1 MVRLDR
7 FLADESSFSRSDV
20 KKMIRAGRVSV
31 NGNFDV
37 KPELKID
44 PEKDCVKADGVQ
56 IMHTGRVCLMMNKS
70 AGVLS
75 ATEDA
80 RDRTVIDLVKEPYA
94 NKLFPVGRLDKDTE
108 GLLLLTNDGMLSHN
122 LLSPAKHV
130 SKTYFVI
137 ITGAPDEQLREKFR
151 EGLDIGDK
159 KPTLPSLLMFLSV
172 DGDFLEEHITQS
184 ANGED
189 CREQLPHGMVS
200 PLQMK
205 EFCIR
210 SIALADYARCGEN
223 ECCAAVS
230 VTEGR
235 FHQIKRMFSACGREV
250 RFLKRIA
257 MGGLMLDPDLEPG
270 YYRELTK
277 EEWKLLEG

>member
-31 NGNFDV
+31 NGITALKPDV
-37 KPELKID
+37 KID
-44 PEKDCVKADGVQ
+44 PGKDLILADGMQ
-56 IMHTGRVCLMMNKS
+56 IRQTGRICLMMNKS
-70 AGVLS
+70 AGVVS
-75 ATEDA
+75 ATQDP
-80 RDRTVIDLVKEPYA
+80 RDKTVIDLVTEPFA
-94 NKLFPVGRLDKDTE
+94 GKLFPVGRLDKDTE

-122 LLSPAKHV
+122 LLSPARHV

-137 ITGAPDEQLREKFR
+137 ITGAPDEQLADRFR

-159 KPTLPSLLMFLSV
+159 KLTKPSMLLFLTV
-172 DGDFLEEHITQS
+172 DGDFLEEHVTRPFD
-184 ANGED
+184 GED
-189 CREQLPHGMVS
+189 STIKLPPGMVS
-200 PLQMK
+200 REQMK
-205 EFCIR
+205 EFCMR
-210 SIALADYARCGEN
+210 SIALSDYARCGEN

-235 FHQIKRMFSACGREV
+235 FHQIKRMFSACGRQV

-257 MGGLMLDPDLEPG
+257 MGSVMLDPDLEPG
-270 YYRELTK
+270 QYRELT
-277 EEWKLLEG
+277 EDEWKLLEG

>member
-1 MVRLDR
+1 MVRLDK
-7 FLADESSFSRSDV
+7 FLAEESSFSRSDV
-20 KKMIRAGRVSV
+20 KKMIRAGRICV
-31 NGNFDV
+31 NGSSDV
-37 KPELKID
+37 KPDRKID
-44 PEKDCVKADGVQ
+44 PETDCVTADGMVIRQ
-56 IMHTGRVCLMMNKS
+56 TGRRCLMMNKC

-75 ATEDA
+75 ATQDA
-80 RDRTVIDLVKEPYA
+80 RDRTVIDLVDVPYA
-94 NKLFPVGRLDKDTE
+94 DKLFPIGRLDKDTE

-137 ITGAPDEQLREKFR
+137 ITGGPDEQLQARFR

-159 KPTLPSLLMFLSV
+159 KPALPALLMFLSV
-172 DGDFLEEHITQS
+172 DGDFLEEHVRRGGIS
-184 ANGED
+184 GE
-189 CREQLPHGMVS
+189 ETPLPSGMVT
-200 PLQMK
+200 PDQMK
-205 EFCIR
+205 EFCMK

-235 FHQIKRMFSACGREV
+235 FHQIKRMFAACGREV

-257 MGGLMLDPDLEPG
+257 MGTLMLDPELDPG
-270 YYRELTK
+270 CWRALTS
-277 EEWKLLEG
+277 EEWTILEG